1 MYTPRT
7 TLLAAALAVV
17 GCRSQAPAAPSSPT
31 TQAQQTQTVKK
42 TLRLVG
48 RSPAIAIRV
57 PVKGGAPTVY
67 RLPALQE
74 MPGVLRGR
82 LPPVARVV
90 GLDPESE
97 LLFAVSPKGEV
108 LAYDLESGRTDTV
121 ATGVDQASL
130 GPDGTLFTVDSKKRV
145 VSLARRVRFAWPQPL
160 AAMPRQLFGAS
171 DGRLIAIVTEDQPR
185 VITAASDQPPSVRD
199 LLLSGDVAITRW
211 GELLAVASDSGVTL
225 VDPFARRAPAF
236 VPLADHPRALAF
248 SPAGHRL
255 YVARRTSPG
264 LAVIDRFERK
274 EIDGV
279 ALPMPAAN
287 LRVDGFGRW
296 LLARP
301 AAGDSVWIVD
311 LPIKRLVGVLAAG
324 WSADL
329 PDVAP
334 DGSLIVRTGADVAAL
349 QPDSLRETGRVAGG
363 ATDLWVLT
371 GWLPR
376 GSLRTLADAEQGVS
390 PDTTS
395 GALYVQVS
403 VSQNQEWS
411 TEMAQQLTRAGL
423 AARVLPPAHPDDGYR
438 VVLGPYP
445 TREQAEAIGRKLGR
459 PFWIYQPG
467 QP

>member
-1 MYTPRT
+1 MFTYRH
-7 TLLAAALAVV
+7 TLIAAALAVV
-17 GCRSQAPAAPSSPT
+17 GCRSQAPAAPSSP
-31 TQAQQTQTVKK
+31 ASQTQEAQVVKQRPV
-42 TLRLVG
+42 TRA
-48 RSPAIAIRV
+48 SAIIIRV
-57 PVKGGAPTVY
+57 PAKGGTPSVY
-67 RLPALQE
+67 RLPGLQE
-74 MPGVLRGR
+74 MPNVLRGR
-82 LPPVARVV
+82 LPPVAAVV

-97 LLFAVSPKGEV
+97 MLFVTTPKGEV
-108 LAYDLESGRTDTV
+108 LGYDLESGRVDTV
-121 ATGVDQASL
+121 ATAVAQAAL
-130 GPDGTLFTVDSKKRV
+130 GPDGTLFTVDAKKHV
-145 VSLARRVRFAWPQPL
+145 VSLERRVRFAWPQPL
-160 AAMPRQLFGAS
+160 AATPRQLFGAS
-171 DGRLIAIVTEDQPR
+171 DGRLIAIVTQDQPR
-185 VITAASDQPPSVRD
+185 VITAASDQPPAVRD
-199 LLLSGDVAITRW
+199 LTLSGDVAITRW

-311 LPIKRLVGVLAAG
+311 LPIKRLVGAVPAG
-324 WSADL
+324 WSNDL
-329 PDVAP
+329 PDVSP
-334 DGSLIVRTGADVAAL
+334 DGALVVRSGADVAAL
-349 QPDSLRETGRVAGG
+349 QPDSLKESGRVAGG
-363 ATDLWVLT
+363 AADQWVLST
-371 GWLPR
+371 WLPR
-376 GSLRTLADAEQGVS
+376 GSLRALADAAQGVT
-390 PDTTS
+390 PAGDTTG

-403 VSQNQEWS
+403 VSQNQDWS

-467 QP
+467 Q

>member
-1 MYTPRT
+1 M
-7 TLLAAALAVV
+7 
-17 GCRSQAPAAPSSPT
+17 
-31 TQAQQTQTVKK
+31 
-42 TLRLVG
+42 
-48 RSPAIAIRV
+48 
-57 PVKGGAPTVY
+57 
-67 RLPALQE
+67 
-74 MPGVLRGR
+74 LRGR
-82 LPPVARVV
+82 LPPVASVV

-97 LLFAVSPKGEV
+97 MLFVATPKGEV
-108 LAYDLESGRTDTV
+108 LGYDLESGRVDTV
-121 ATGVDQASL
+121 ATGVGQAAL
-130 GPDGTLFTVDSKKRV
+130 GPDGTLFTVDTKKRV
-145 VSLARRVRFAWPQPL
+145 VSLERRVRFAWPQPL
-160 AAMPRQLFGAS
+160 AAIPRQVFGAS
-171 DGRLIAIVTEDQPR
+171 DGRLIAIVTQDQPR
-185 VITAASDQPPSVRD
+185 VITAASDQPPAVRD
-199 LLLSGDVAITRW
+199 LMLSGDVAITRW

-236 VPLADHPRALAF
+236 VPLADHPRALTF

-264 LAVIDRFERK
+264 LAVVDRFERK

-311 LPIKRLVGVLAAG
+311 LPIKRLVGAVAAG

-329 PDVAP
+329 PDVSP
-334 DGSLIVRTGADVAAL
+334 DGALIVRSGSDVVAL
-349 QPDSLRETGRVAGG
+349 QPDSLKETGRLAGG
-363 ATDLWVLT
+363 AADQWVLT
-371 GWLPR
+371 TWLPR
-376 GSLRTLADAEQGVS
+376 GSLRALADAAQGVT
-390 PDTTS
+390 PAGDTTG
-395 GALYVQVS
+395 GAMYVQVS
-403 VSQNQEWS
+403 VSQNQDWS

>member
-1 MYTPRT
+1 
-7 TLLAAALAVV
+7 V
-17 GCRSQAPAAPSSPT
+17 PA
-31 TQAQQTQTVKK
+31 
-42 TLRLVG
+42 
-48 RSPAIAIRV
+48 
-57 PVKGGAPTVY
+57 KGGAPVVY

-74 MPGVLRGR
+74 MAGVLRGR
-82 LPPVARVV
+82 LPPVASVV

-97 LLFAVSPKGEV
+97 LLFTLTAKGEA
-108 LAYDLESGRTDTV
+108 LSYDLESGRVDTV
-121 ATGVDQASL
+121 ATGVEQAAL
-130 GPDGTLFTVDSKKRV
+130 GPDGTLFTVDTKKRV
-145 VSLARRVRFAWPQPL
+145 VSLERRVRFAWPQPL
-160 AAMPRQLFGAS
+160 AAMPRLLFGAS
-171 DGRLIAIVTEDQPR
+171 DGRLIAIVTQDQPK
-185 VITAASDQPPSVRD
+185 VITAASDQPPAVRD
-199 LLLSGDVAITRW
+199 LLLSGDVTITRW

-255 YVARRTSPG
+255 YVARRTNPG

-279 ALPMPAAN
+279 ALPLPAAN
-287 LRVDGFGRW
+287 LRLDSFGRW

-311 LPIKRLVGVLAAG
+311 LPIKRLVGAVATG
-324 WSADL
+324 WSGDL

-334 DGSLIVRTGADVAAL
+334 DGVLLVRAGTDVAAL
-349 QPDSLRETGRVAGG
+349 QPDSLREAGRVAGG
-363 ATDLWVLT
+363 AADLWVLT
-371 GWLPR
+371 TWLPR
-376 GSLRTLADAEQGVS
+376 GSLRALADQGTT
-390 PDTTS
+390 PAGDTTG
-395 GALYVQVS
+395 GAMYVQVS

-411 TEMAQQLTRAGL
+411 TEMAQQLTHAGL

-445 TREQAEAIGRKLGR
+445 SREQAEAIGRKLGR

>member
-1 MYTPRT
+1 MHGRT
-7 TLLAAALAVV
+7 LVAAALAVV
-17 GCRSQAPAAPSSPT
+17 GCRSQAPAAPSSP
-31 TQAQQTQTVKK
+31 QSQTQESQVVKSRPA
-42 TLRLVG
+42 TRA
-48 RSPAIAIRV
+48 SAIAIRV
-57 PVKGGAPTVY
+57 PVKGGTPTVY

-82 LPPVARVV
+82 LPPVTAVV

-97 LLFAVSPKGEV
+97 MLFATTAKGEV
-108 LAYDLESGRTDTV
+108 LGFDLESGRVDTV
-121 ATGVDQASL
+121 ATAVEQAAL
-130 GPDGTLFTVDSKKRV
+130 GPDGTLFTVDTKKHV
-145 VSLARRVRFAWPQPL
+145 VSLERRVRFAWPQPL
-160 AAMPRQLFGAS
+160 AATPRQLFGAS
-171 DGRLIAIVTEDQPR
+171 DGRLIAIVTQDQPR
-185 VITAASDQPPSVRD
+185 VITAASDQPPAVRD
-199 LLLSGDVAITRW
+199 LMLSGDVAITRW

-225 VDPFARRAPAF
+225 VDPFARRGPAF

-279 ALPMPAAN
+279 ALPLPAAA
-287 LRVDGFGRW
+287 LRLDGFGRW

-301 AAGDSVWIVD
+301 AAGDSVWVVD
-311 LPIKRLVGVLAAG
+311 LPIKRLVGAVAAG
-324 WSADL
+324 WSGDL

-334 DGSLIVRTGADVAAL
+334 DGALLVRSGSDVVSL
-349 QPDSLRETGRVAGG
+349 QPDSLKEAGRVTGG
-363 ATDLWVLT
+363 AADVWVLST
-371 GWLPR
+371 WLPR
-376 GSLRTLADAEQGVS
+376 GSLRALADAAQGVT
-390 PDTTS
+390 PAGDTTG
-395 GALYVQVS
+395 GAMYVQVS
-403 VSQNQEWS
+403 VSQNQDWS
-411 TEMAQQLTRAGL
+411 TEMAQQLSRAGL

>member
-1 MYTPRT
+1 LFTYRRT
-7 TLLAAALAVV
+7 LVAAALAVV
-17 GCRSQAPAAPSSPT
+17 GCRSQAPAAPSSP
-31 TQAQQTQTVKK
+31 ASQTQETQVVKQRPV
-42 TLRLVG
+42 TRA
-48 RSPAIAIRV
+48 SAIIIRV
-57 PVKGGAPTVY
+57 PAKGGTPSVY
-67 RLPALQE
+67 RLPGLQE
-74 MPGVLRGR
+74 MPNVLRGR
-82 LPPVARVV
+82 LPPVASVV

-97 LLFAVSPKGEV
+97 MLFVATPKGEV
-108 LAYDLESGRTDTV
+108 LGYDLESGRVDTV
-121 ATGVDQASL
+121 ATAVAQAAL
-130 GPDGTLFTVDSKKRV
+130 GPDGTLFTVDTKKRV
-145 VSLARRVRFAWPQPL
+145 VSLERRVRFAWPQPL
-160 AAMPRQLFGAS
+160 AATPRQLFGAS
-171 DGRLIAIVTEDQPR
+171 DGRLIAIVTQDQPR
-185 VITAASDQPPSVRD
+185 VITAASDQPPAVRD
-199 LLLSGDVAITRW
+199 LTLSGDVAITRW

-311 LPIKRLVGVLAAG
+311 LPIKRLVGAVPAG
-324 WSADL
+324 WSDDL
-329 PDVAP
+329 PDVSP
-334 DGSLIVRTGADVAAL
+334 DGALVVRSGADVAAL
-349 QPDSLRETGRVAGG
+349 QPDSLKETGRVAGG
-363 ATDLWVLT
+363 AADQWVLST
-371 GWLPR
+371 WLPR
-376 GSLRTLADAEQGVS
+376 GSLRALADAAPGVT
-390 PDTTS
+390 PAGDTTG

-403 VSQNQEWS
+403 VSQNQDWS

-467 QP
+467 Q

>member
-1 MYTPRT
+1 VTR
-7 TLLAAALAVV
+7 A
-17 GCRSQAPAAPSSPT
+17 S
-31 TQAQQTQTVKK
+31 
-42 TLRLVG
+42 
-48 RSPAIAIRV
+48 AIAIRV
-57 PVKGGAPTVY
+57 LAKGGTPALY
-67 RLPALQE
+67 QLPGLQE

-82 LPPVARVV
+82 LPPVASVV
-90 GLDPESE
+90 GVDPESE
-97 LLFAVSPKGEV
+97 MLFAVTAKGD
-108 LAYDLESGRTDTV
+108 LLGYDLESGRVDTV
-121 ATGVDQASL
+121 ATGVAHAAL
-130 GPDGTLFTVDSKKRV
+130 GPDGTLFTVDTKKRV
-145 VSLARRVRFAWPQPL
+145 VSLERRVRVAWPQPL
-160 AAMPRQLFGAS
+160 AAMPRELFGAS
-171 DGRLIAIVTEDQPR
+171 DGRLIAIVTQDQPR
-185 VITAASDQPPSVRD
+185 VMTAASDQPPAVRD
-199 LLLSGDVAITRW
+199 LLLSGDVAMTRW

-279 ALPMPAAN
+279 ALPLPATD
-287 LRVDGFGRW
+287 LRVDRFGRW

-301 AAGDSVWIVD
+301 ATGDSVWIVD
-311 LPIKRLVGVLAAG
+311 LPIKRLVGAVPGG
-324 WSADL
+324 WNSDL

-334 DGSLIVRTGADVAAL
+334 DGALLVRTGADVVAL
-349 QPDSLRETGRVAGG
+349 QPDSLKQTGRVTGTA
-363 ATDLWVLT
+363 ADLWVLT
-371 GWLPR
+371 TWLPR
-376 GSLRTLADAEQGVS
+376 GSLRALADAAQGVT
-390 PDTTS
+390 PVGDTTG

-403 VSQNQEWS
+403 VSQNQDWS
-411 TEMAQQLTRAGL
+411 TEMAQQLSRAGL